1 MSVKENA
8 LLNGSVRPVILK
20 YALPI
25 ILSMMATQFYSVAD
39 TMIIGLKLDANAL
52 AAVSNAST
60 ALMFFLF
67 VSGGME
73 LAGGLLVAS
82 NKPTACKNKMAEIFY
97 NLIFVDLI
105 LALIMLMLGW
115 FGLSWILKLIQ
126 TPSEILEE
134 AILYGRIYLLGLPF
148 LMVYDLTKE
157 CVIGCGNSKVPLY
170 TIIAT
175 SLMNI
180 ILDFIF
186 VGLFGVAGAA
196 WATAVSQVA
205 GAIFMLYY
213 LNQTELGIP
222 FEKTMLKSEYT
233 KDIIRLSAPNSLQQA
248 SGTLITTVRQSLL
261 GGLGVAAIAGFSC
274 ANKISSLLM
283 MAVYGFVQS
292 IVFFIAQNT
301 TANNIDRVHEGLK
314 EGRKILFVYSL
325 LVALSCTF
333 LNRGLMRLFTNDQQA
348 IMYGC
353 TILAYEGFTYIF
365 QAQKHLNEARLRGAQ
380 KMGLYL
386 ISNLGQIGINV
397 IACIILVPMVGFNG
411 FWISTWISAPIGLV
425 LAIFL
430 NKIGENN

>member
-1 MSVKENA
+1 MSTNNNA
-8 LLNGSVRPVILK
+8 LLNGPVRPAILK

-52 AAVSNAST
+52 AAVSNATT

-73 LAGGLLVAS
+73 LGGGLLTAS
-82 NKPTACKNKMAEIFY
+82 NKPTASKSKMAEIFY

-105 LALIMLMLGW
+105 LALIMLILGW
-115 FGLSWILKLIQ
+115 FGLSWMLKLIQ

-134 AILYGRIYLLGLPF
+134 AIVYGRIYLLGLPF

-157 CVIGCGNSKVPLY
+157 CVMGCGNSKVPLY
-170 TIIAT
+170 AIIAT

-180 ILDFIF
+180 ILDFIM
-186 VGLFGVAGAA
+186 VGPFGVAGAA
-196 WATAVSQVA
+196 WATAASQVA
-205 GAIFMLYY
+205 GACFMLYY
-213 LNQTELGIP
+213 LNKTELEVP
-222 FEKTMLKSEYT
+222 FDPTMLKIEYA

-248 SGTLITTVRQSLL
+248 SGTLIVTVRQSLL

-301 TANNIDRVHEGLK
+301 TANNLERVHEGLK

-325 LVALSCTF
+325 FVAFLCVF
-333 LNRGLMRLFTNDQQA
+333 LNKGLMCLFTNDQQTIA
-348 IMYGC
+348 YGC

-397 IACIILVPMVGFNG
+397 IACIILVPMIGFNG
-411 FWISTWISAPIGLV
+411 FWISTWISAPIGLL

-430 NKIGENN
+430 SKIGEK

>member
-1 MSVKENA
+1 MSTNNNA
-8 LLNGSVRPVILK
+8 LLNGPVRPAILK

-52 AAVSNAST
+52 AAVSNATT

-67 VSGGME
+67 ISGGME
-73 LAGGLLVAS
+73 LGGGLLTAS
-82 NKPTACKNKMAEIFY
+82 NKPTASKSKMAEIFY

-105 LALIMLMLGW
+105 LALIMLILGW
-115 FGLSWILKLIQ
+115 FGLSWMLKLIQ

-134 AILYGRIYLLGLPF
+134 AIVYGRIYLLGLPF

-157 CVIGCGNSKVPLY
+157 CVMGCGNSKVPLY
-170 TIIAT
+170 AIIAT

-180 ILDFIF
+180 ILDFIM
-186 VGLFGVAGAA
+186 VGPFGVAGAA
-196 WATAVSQVA
+196 WATAASQVA
-205 GAIFMLYY
+205 GACFMLHY
-213 LNQTELGIP
+213 LNKTELEVP
-222 FEKTMLKSEYT
+222 FDPTMLKIEYA

-248 SGTLITTVRQSLL
+248 SGTLIVTVRQSLL

-301 TANNIDRVHEGLK
+301 TANNLERVHEGLK

-325 LVALSCTF
+325 FVAFLCVF
-333 LNRGLMRLFTNDQQA
+333 LNKGLMCLFTNDQQTIA
-348 IMYGC
+348 YGC

-397 IACIILVPMVGFNG
+397 ITCIILVPMIGFNG
-411 FWISTWISAPIGLV
+411 FWISTWISAPIGLL

-430 NKIGENN
+430 SKIGGK

>member
-8 LLNGSVRPVILK
+8 LLNGPVRPAILK

-73 LAGGLLVAS
+73 LGGGLLVAS
-82 NKPTACKNKMAEIFY
+82 NKPTASKSKMAEIFY

-105 LALIMLMLGW
+105 LALTMLILGW
-115 FGLSWILKLIQ
+115 FGLSWMLKLIQ
-126 TPSEILEE
+126 TPSEILDE
-134 AILYGRIYLLGLPF
+134 AIVYGRIYLLGLPF

-157 CVIGCGNSKVPLY
+157 CVMGCGNSKVPLY
-170 TIIAT
+170 AIIAT
-175 SLMNI
+175 SFMNI

-186 VGLFGVAGAA
+186 VGPFGVAGAA
-196 WATAVSQVA
+196 WATAASQVV
-205 GAIFMLYY
+205 GAVFMLYY
-213 LNQTELGIP
+213 LNKTELGIP
-222 FEKTMLKSEYT
+222 FEKTMLKSEYA

-248 SGTLITTVRQSLL
+248 SGTLITTIRQSLL

-301 TANNIDRVHEGLK
+301 TANNLDRVQEGLK

-325 LVALSCTF
+325 FVALSCTF
-333 LNRGLMRLFTNDQQA
+333 LNQGLMRLFTNDQQA

-353 TILAYEGFTYIF
+353 TILAFEGFTYIF

-397 IACIILVPMVGFNG
+397 IACLILVPMIGFNG
-411 FWISTWISAPIGLV
+411 FWISTWISSPIGLL